1 MTQIIKIKQYAN
13 GRNKEIKKIFYIDK
27 NKNKQFTFCEITYNQ
42 ENSDSFFQDI
52 SFNVENKDIKE
63 ELSIIFEK
71 LRNIKKEYEQTIL
84 DTAKGKICKLI
95 TLKEHIKDI
104 SDSFID
110 IVPLKWTETSFLYID
125 FFKNE
130 VFEKNLNK
138 ISKKINNKLEKP
150 IIKKGEYDKDKFN
163 NISMENLFIFKEEKL
178 RITEKLYIYIENEKP
193 KINRMFQIND
203 IEKNFINKFKLKDI
217 EKNISNILESTS
229 DISYNFSEYFVF
241 KKANNEILE
250 MNFQDIINLDFK
262 TDIYY
267 FISKHN
273 KEQSFIFQN
282 NKIINSVFRNKSIDI
297 EELFENF

>member
-1 MTQIIKIKQYAN
+1 M
-13 GRNKEIKKIFYIDK
+13 
-27 NKNKQFTFCEITYNQ
+27 
-42 ENSDSFFQDI
+42 
-52 SFNVENKDIKE
+52 
-63 ELSIIFEK
+63 
-71 LRNIKKEYEQTIL
+71 
-84 DTAKGKICKLI
+84 
-95 TLKEHIKDI
+95 
-104 SDSFID
+104 
-110 IVPLKWTETSFLYID
+110 KWTETSFLYID

-178 RITEKLYIYIENEKP
+178 RITEKLYICIENEKP
-193 KINRMFQIND
+193 KINRIFQISD

-229 DISYNFSEYFVF
+229 DISYDFSEYFVF

-273 KEQSFIFQN
+273 KEQSFVFQN
-282 NKIINSVFRNKSIDI
+282 NKTINSVFRNKSIDI

>member
-63 ELSIIFEK
+63 ELSIIFDK

-241 KKANNEILE
+241 KKANNEVLE